1 MMLVRSTDRYS
12 GNRVREIGEIS
23 EGLNELAQELDVAMV
38 ALCQLNRQVEGRENK
53 RPMLS
58 DLRDSGEIEQNAS
71 LVMFL
76 YRPAYYLARERSDDP
91 EENEVI
97 GSKLTQLRN
106 KLEFIVDK
114 NRNGRV
120 GVVDAFVD
128 IGANAVR
135 NASFCVSA

>member
-1 MMLVRSTDRYS
+1 M
-12 GNRVREIGEIS
+12 REVGEIS

-53 RPMLS
+53 RPTLS

-71 LVMFL
+71 LVTFL
-76 YRPAYYLARERSDDP
+76 YRPAYYLERMKSDDP
-91 EENEVI
+91 EQNAARDDL
-97 GSKLTQLRN
+97 LTKFRN
-106 KLEFIVDK
+106 KLEIIIDK

-120 GVVDAFVD
+120 GVVEAFVD

-135 NASFCVSA
+135 NASFSVRA